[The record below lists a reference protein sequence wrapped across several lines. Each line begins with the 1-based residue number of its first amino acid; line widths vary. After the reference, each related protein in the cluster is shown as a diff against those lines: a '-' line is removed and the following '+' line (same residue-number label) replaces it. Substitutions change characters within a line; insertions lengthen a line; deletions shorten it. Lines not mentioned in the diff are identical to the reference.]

1 MDNRRVQSGRGR
13 MSKKKF
19 MLYMIVAAL
28 FGVGIGILI
37 GVLLAKHENRQAEPV
52 VQEVIETGSQSISES
67 AEGAGGAKE
76 KEAAGETEGEE
87 GTAGTE
93 KAGTEGTEGSGEAS
107 DQEGAESTGSEAA
120 EIPELTDADAYEVF
134 LQEAAEEKNVSA
146 ANVDLLVV
154 AGEIY
159 SELFNSTYP
168 KHDYNLG
175 AFVWGEDDRM
185 TYTENKVY
193 RTRTGIDVS
202 EFNGD
207 IDWEKVKD
215 DGIEFV
221 FIRMGFRG
229 YGEGDI
235 YEDAT
240 FAANL
245 AGAQEAGLD
254 VGIYFFAQAV
264 SEEEAEEEAQYVI
277 DRLGGTELQMPIVY
291 DVEPIRTDDA
301 RTDKVTGKQFTKNTA
316 AFCRKI
322 EENGYEAGYYANL
335 KWEVF
340 MLDMRD
346 LTDYTMWY
354 AGYADQPQTA
364 YDFSIWQYTDQGAV
378 DGVPT
383 NVDMDL
389 QLIPVTPEEAAA
401 IEAAEKKAAEEAAK
415 AAEEE
420 AKRAEEEAKRAEKEA
435 KKAAE
440 EAEQESGEEDAEEV
454 PQEPPV
460 EEETGQE
467 PVPEA
472 EA

>member
-1 MDNRRVQSGRGR
+1 

-19 MLYMIVAAL
+19 MVYIIVATL
-28 FGVGIGILI
+28 IGVGIGILI
-37 GVLLAKHENRQAEPV
+37 GMLLARHENRPPET
-52 VQEVIETGSQSISES
+52 VIEEEAGTTSLSTSEK
-67 AEGAGGAKE
+67 AEGAGGT
-76 KEAAGETEGEE
+76 GETETVSTSAAEGAGEE
-87 GTAGTE
+87 ETPGQ
-93 KAGTEGTEGSGEAS
+93 EGTEQPAETAGSQEFEA
-107 DQEGAESTGSEAA
+107 
-120 EIPELTDADAYEVF
+120 PELTDGDAYEAF
-134 LQEAAEEKNVSA
+134 LQQAAEEKNVSA

-159 SELFNSTYP
+159 SELFNASYP
-168 KHDYNLG
+168 KHDYNLQ
-175 AFVWGEDDRM
+175 AFAWGDDGRM

-207 IDWEKVKD
+207 IDWEKVKA

-221 FIRMGFRG
+221 FIRMGYRG

-301 RTDKVTGKQFTKNTA
+301 RTDRVTGRQFTKNTK

-340 MLDMRD
+340 MLDMRE

-364 YDFSIWQYTDQGAV
+364 YNFNIWQYTDEGTV
-378 DGVPT
+378 DGIPT

-420 AKRAEEEAKRAEKEA
+420 AK
-435 KKAAE
+435 KAAE
-440 EAEQESGEEDAEEV
+440 EAANAAEEA
-454 PQEPPV
+454 PAEQTP
-460 EEETGQE
+460 EEAPAGQ
-467 PVPEA
+467 A

>member
-1 MDNRRVQSGRGR
+1 MNNKKEHTGRGR

-19 MLYMIVAAL
+19 MLYIIVAAL

-37 GVLLAKHENRQAEPV
+37 GMLLARHENRPVEPV
-52 VQEVIETGSQSISES
+52 VQEEIETGSQSTSVK
-67 AEGAGGAKE
+67 AEGS
-76 KEAAGETEGEE
+76 GETEGTGEKKGSGTEETE

-93 KAGTEGTEGSGEAS
+93 KPGTEKTEGAEGTSG
-107 DQEGAESTGSEAA
+107 QEGAETSGSEAS
-120 EIPELTDADAYEVF
+120 EMPELTDADAYEVF

-168 KHDYNLG
+168 KHSYNLG
-175 AFVWGEDDRM
+175 AFVWGEDGRM
-185 TYTENKVY
+185 TYTDNKVF

-207 IDWEKVKD
+207 IDWEKVKE

-245 AGAQEAGLD
+245 EGARAAGLD

-264 SEEEAEEEAQYVI
+264 SEEEAEEEAQYII
-277 DRLGGTELQMPIVY
+277 DRLGGIELQMPIVY

-340 MLDMRD
+340 MLDMRE

-378 DGVPT
+378 DGIPT

-389 QLIPVTPEEAAA
+389 QLIPVTPEEAAE

-415 AAEEE
+415 KAEEE
-420 AKRAEEEAKRAEKEA
+420 AKKAEEEAKKAEEEA

-440 EAEQESGEEDAEEV
+440 EAES
-454 PQEPPV
+454 
-460 EEETGQE
+460 
-467 PVPEA
+467 VPEA

>member
-1 MDNRRVQSGRGR
+1 

-19 MLYMIVAAL
+19 MVYIIVATL
-28 FGVGIGILI
+28 IGVGIGILI
-37 GVLLAKHENRQAEPV
+37 GMLLARHENRPAET
-52 VQEVIETGSQSISES
+52 VIEEGIETASLSTSETPEGAGGTGETETVSTSA
-67 AEGAGGAKE
+67 AEGAGKE
-76 KEAAGETEGEE
+76 GVEQPAETS
-87 GTAGTE
+87 
-93 KAGTEGTEGSGEAS
+93 GS
-107 DQEGAESTGSEAA
+107 QEFET
-120 EIPELTDADAYEVF
+120 PELTDGDAYEAF
-134 LQEAAEEKNVSA
+134 LQQAAEEKNVSA

-159 SELFNSTYP
+159 SELFNASYP
-168 KHDYNLG
+168 KHDYNLQ
-175 AFVWGEDDRM
+175 AFVWGDDGRM

-207 IDWEKVKD
+207 IDWEKVKA

-221 FIRMGFRG
+221 FIRMGYRG

-301 RTDKVTGKQFTKNTA
+301 RTDRVTGRQFTKNTK
-316 AFCRKI
+316 AFCKKI

-340 MLDMRD
+340 MLDMRE

-364 YDFSIWQYTDQGAV
+364 YNFNIWQYTDEGTV
-378 DGVPT
+378 DGIPT

-420 AKRAEEEAKRAEKEA
+420 AK
-435 KKAAE
+435 KAAE
-440 EAEQESGEEDAEEV
+440 EAANAAEEA
-454 PQEPPV
+454 PAEQTP
-460 EEETGQE
+460 EEAPAGQ
-467 PVPEA
+467 A

>member
-1 MDNRRVQSGRGR
+1 MDNRREHTGRSR

-19 MLYMIVAAL
+19 MLYMVAAAL
-28 FGVGIGILI
+28 FGVVIGILI
-37 GVLLAKHENRQAEPV
+37 GMLLARHENRPV
-52 VQEVIETGSQSISES
+52 ETVIQEEIQTEGSQSTSE
-67 AEGAGGAKE
+67 E
-76 KEAAGETEGEE
+76 
-87 GTAGTE
+87 
-93 KAGTEGTEGSGEAS
+93 TEGTEEAGGTS
-107 DQEGAESTGSEAA
+107 VQEGTETPEEISGSE
-120 EIPELTDADAYEVF
+120 ESGMPELTDADAYETF

-168 KHDYNLG
+168 KHNYDLS
-175 AFVWGEDDRM
+175 AFAWNENGRM
-185 TYTENKVY
+185 MYTGNKAY

-207 IDWEKVKD
+207 IDWEKVRD
-215 DGIEFV
+215 DGIDFV
-221 FIRMGFRG
+221 FIRMGYRG

-245 AGAQEAGLD
+245 AGAQAAGLD

-301 RTDKVTGKQFTKNTA
+301 RTDKVTGRQFTKNTA

-340 MLDMRD
+340 MLDMRE

-389 QLIPVTPEEAAA
+389 QLIPVTPEEAAE

-420 AKRAEEEAKRAEKEA
+420 AKRAEEEAK
-435 KKAAE
+435 KAAE
-440 EAEQESGEEDAEEV
+440 EGAEDA
-454 PQEPPV
+454 PQEQPAEKADGDAVQEP
-460 EEETGQE
+460 E
-467 PVPEA
+467 PVPDA

>member
-1 MDNRRVQSGRGR
+1 MENRRDRSGRGR

-19 MLYMIVAAL
+19 MLYIIVAAL
-28 FGVGIGILI
+28 VGVGIGILI
-37 GVLLAKHENRQAEPV
+37 GMLLARHENRPVETV
-52 VQEVIETGSQSISES
+52 VQEGIQEAGSLSASEEPEATPVPQEPPEPAETAESGSIETP
-67 AEGAGGAKE
+67 
-76 KEAAGETEGEE
+76 
-87 GTAGTE
+87 
-93 KAGTEGTEGSGEAS
+93 
-107 DQEGAESTGSEAA
+107 D
-120 EIPELTDADAYEVF
+120 LTDADAYEAF
-134 LQEAAEEKNVSA
+134 LQEAANEKNVSA

-159 SELFNSTYP
+159 SELFNASYP
-168 KHDYNLG
+168 KHPYNPG
-175 AFVWGEDDRM
+175 AFVWGEDGRM

-207 IDWEKVKD
+207 IDWEKVKA

-221 FIRMGFRG
+221 FIRMGYRG

-245 AGAQEAGLD
+245 AGAQAAGLD

-264 SEEEAEEEAQYVI
+264 SEEEAEEEAQYII

-301 RTDKVTGKQFTKNTA
+301 RTDKVTGKQFTKNTK
-316 AFCRKI
+316 AFCKKI

-340 MLDMRD
+340 MLDMRE

-364 YDFSIWQYTDQGAV
+364 YDFQIWQYTDQGAV

-420 AKRAEEEAKRAEKEA
+420 AK
-435 KKAAE
+435 KAAE
-440 EAEQESGEEDAEEV
+440 EAAKAAEEA
-454 PQEPPV
+454 PAES
-460 EEETGQE
+460 EEEAPAEQTPEEAPAGQ
-467 PVPEA
+467 A